1 MQGLLHGTS
10 LLRKQDTLDESMGS
24 LVLDDNL
31 VSSSKLEVRVSC
43 TCIEDLD
50 SFVGHVL
57 PTTREAVPNEVD
69 LVVSIKV
76 TVEQAA

>member
-10 LLRKQDTLDESMGS
+10 LLRKQDTLDESICS
-24 LVLDDNL
+24 LVLDDNP
-31 VSSSKLEVRVSC
+31 VSPSRLEVRVSC
-43 TCIEDLD
+43 KCSEDLD

-57 PTTREAVPNEVD
+57 PTTREVVPNEVD
-69 LVVSIKV
+69 LVVSIKA

>member
-1 MQGLLHGTS
+1 
-10 LLRKQDTLDESMGS
+10 MGS

-43 TCIEDLD
+43 MCIEDLD